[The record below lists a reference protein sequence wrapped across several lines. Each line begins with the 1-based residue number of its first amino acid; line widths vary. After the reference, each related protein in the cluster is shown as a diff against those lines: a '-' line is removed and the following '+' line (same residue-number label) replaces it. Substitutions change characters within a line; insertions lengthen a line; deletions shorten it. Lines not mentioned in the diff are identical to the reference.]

1 MHIAVLDEKIAD
13 RKHLERLLDRESDR
27 RIPTTGNL
35 YTDTFGSVDA
45 LLVAPKQYDF
55 FMIDVLSG
63 ISGCINVA
71 RRVRDLGLTCPICIM
86 RSSAEAE
93 GITDL
98 PDNLL
103 WLEKPI
109 IVAELTATIDKVL
122 DFEQK
127 ALDSDTTDDT
137 VTGEDTVSSSN
148 SACSD
153 NLTAS
158 ELSGNAEPKQKQGF
172 FKRLFGI

>member
-1 MHIAVLDEKIAD
+1 
-13 RKHLERLLDRESDR
+13 
-27 RIPTTGNL
+27 
-35 YTDTFGSVDA
+35 DA

-63 ISGCINVA
+63 ISGCVNVSK
-71 RRVRDLGLTCPICIM
+71 RVRDLGLNSPICIM

-122 DFEQK
+122 EIEQA
-127 ALDSDTTDDT
+127 ALDNGSLESESEENHDADLSGD
-137 VTGEDTVSSSN
+137 
-148 SACSD
+148 SD
-153 NLTAS
+153 NS
-158 ELSGNAEPKQKQGF
+158 ENAEGVGRQGF
-172 FKRLFGI
+172 FKRLFG

>member
-27 RIPTTGNL
+27 RIPTIGNL
-35 YTDTFGSVDA
+35 YTDTFGSADA

-63 ISGCINVA
+63 ISGCVNVA
-71 RRVRDLGLTCPICIM
+71 KRVRDLGLNSPICIM

-122 DFEQK
+122 EIEQA
-127 ALDSDTTDDT
+127 ALDNGSL
-137 VTGEDTVSSSN
+137 E
-148 SACSD
+148 
-153 NLTAS
+153 S
-158 ELSGNAEPKQKQGF
+158 ESEENHDADLSGNSDNSENAEGVGRQGF
-172 FKRLFGI
+172 FKRLFG

>member
-63 ISGCINVA
+63 ISGCVNVA
-71 RRVRDLGLTCPICIM
+71 KRVRDLGLNSPICIM
-86 RSSAEAE
+86 RSSSEAE

-122 DFEQK
+122 EIEQK
-127 ALDSDTTDDT
+127 ALDDDSSKNNT
-137 VTGEDTVSSSN
+137 EEGDSGEETEDEINTES
-148 SACSD
+148 
-153 NLTAS
+153 T
-158 ELSGNAEPKQKQGF
+158 EKQGF
-172 FKRLFGI
+172 FKRLFGM

>member
-63 ISGCINVA
+63 ISGCVNVA
-71 RRVRDLGLTCPICIM
+71 KRVRDLGLNSPICIM

-122 DFEQK
+122 ELEQK
-127 ALDSDTTDDT
+127 ALDDDSSKNNT
-137 VTGEDTVSSSN
+137 EEGDSGEETEDEINTES
-148 SACSD
+148 
-153 NLTAS
+153 T
-158 ELSGNAEPKQKQGF
+158 EKQGF
-172 FKRLFGI
+172 FKRLFGM

>member
-63 ISGCINVA
+63 ISGCVNVVK
-71 RRVRDLGLTCPICIM
+71 RVRDLGLNSPICIM

-122 DFEQK
+122 EIEQA
-127 ALDSDTTDDT
+127 ALDNGSL
-137 VTGEDTVSSSN
+137 E
-148 SACSD
+148 
-153 NLTAS
+153 S
-158 ELSGNAEPKQKQGF
+158 ESEENHDADLSGNSDNSENAEGVGRQGF
-172 FKRLFGI
+172 FKRLFG

>member
-71 RRVRDLGLTCPICIM
+71 KRVRDLGLNSPICIM
-86 RSSAEAE
+86 RSFAEAE

-122 DFEQK
+122 ELEQK
-127 ALDSDTTDDT
+127 ALDDD
-137 VTGEDTVSSSN
+137 SSN
-148 SACSD
+148 NITEEGDS
-153 NLTAS
+153 S
-158 ELSGNAEPKQKQGF
+158 EETEDEINTEATEKQGF

>member
-63 ISGCINVA
+63 ISGCVNVA
-71 RRVRDLGLTCPICIM
+71 KRVRDLGLNSPICIM

-122 DFEQK
+122 EIEQK
-127 ALDSDTTDDT
+127 ALDDD
-137 VTGEDTVSSSN
+137 SSN
-148 SACSD
+148 NNTEEND
-153 NLTAS
+153 FS
-158 ELSGNAEPKQKQGF
+158 EETKDEINTEATEKQGF
-172 FKRLFGI
+172 FKRLFGM

>member
-71 RRVRDLGLTCPICIM
+71 KRVRDLGLNSPICIM

-122 DFEQK
+122 ELEQK
-127 ALDSDTTDDT
+127 ALDDD
-137 VTGEDTVSSSN
+137 SSN
-148 SACSD
+148 NITEEGDS
-153 NLTAS
+153 S
-158 ELSGNAEPKQKQGF
+158 EETEDEINTEATEKQGF